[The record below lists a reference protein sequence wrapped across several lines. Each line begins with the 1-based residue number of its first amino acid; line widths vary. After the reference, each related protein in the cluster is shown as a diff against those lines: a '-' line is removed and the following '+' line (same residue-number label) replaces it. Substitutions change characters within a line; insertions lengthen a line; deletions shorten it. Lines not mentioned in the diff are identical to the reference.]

1 MRSTTIFKDKKTT
14 WAPYKGKNRFRK
26 FLVFEKFQIITV
38 AFKKWQIH
46 WYFLQS
52 WASILWFAWTR
63 HFVKMLRGR
72 KKNNVRCRSGIC
84 RGKWHCLLSPAL
96 PVSCLISYPD
106 SFSCLQSPTPV
117 SSLIFCLLL
126 SHVYCLQ
133 SSLFCF
139 MSSVAYFILLSPISY
154 FIRAGLTCP
163 RCVFRARVTSLT
175 PASRLSWPHHVFRI
189 FCSSKCILLT
199 QWGKTQ
205 QSSKSIVGHRYF

>member
-1 MRSTTIFKDKKTT
+1 MIRVNTSFCH
-14 WAPYKGKNRFRK
+14 WSLGKN
-26 FLVFEKFQIITV
+26 
-38 AFKKWQIH
+38 
-46 WYFLQS
+46 
-52 WASILWFAWTR
+52 
-63 HFVKMLRGR
+63 
-72 KKNNVRCRSGIC
+72 KNNVPCRSGIC

-154 FIRAGLTCP
+154 FIRAGLTRP
-163 RCVFRARVTSLT
+163 RLLRPHHIFHVCIASFGT
-175 PASRLSWPHHVFRI
+175 ASRLSH
-189 FCSSKCILLT
+189 LLHIQMHSVDAMGEDT
-199 QWGKTQ
+199 TVLKKHSWASLLLKVTFV
-205 QSSKSIVGHRYF
+205 KH